1 MKGLT
6 KLASSALFLVFLFAL
21 PAFAASVADKEQ
33 AAVMAAREF
42 LALIDAADYAQSW
55 DVTARFFKQKVT
67 KESWVKEIEI
77 LRPKS
82 RSLIERKLRTAEFSK
97 SVPGIPKGEYVVIV
111 FDTIFANRQGAIEIV
126 TPTLESDGHWRVSGY
141 FVR

>member
-1 MKGLT
+1 MKFV
-6 KLASSALFLVFLFAL
+6 SSALFLVFLSAL

-33 AAVMAAREF
+33 EAVKAAQEF

-55 DVTARFFKQKVT
+55 DVSARFFKQKVA
-67 KESWVKEIEI
+67 KESWIKEIEI

-82 RSLIERKLRTAEFSK
+82 KTVIERKLRSAEYSK
-97 SVPGIPKGEYVVIV
+97 SVPGTGIPEGEYVVIV
-111 FDTIFANRQGAIEIV
+111 FDTILNNKQGAIEIV
-126 TPTLESDGHWRVSGY
+126 TPTLEPDGHWRVSGF

>member
-1 MKGLT
+1 MKRLI

-21 PAFAASVADKEQ
+21 PAFSASTADKEQ
-33 AAVMAAREF
+33 AAVKAAQEF

-55 DVTARFFKQKVT
+55 EVTARFFKQKVS
-67 KESWVKEIEI
+67 KESWIKEIAI

-82 RSLIERKLRTAEFSK
+82 KSPIERKLRSAEYSK
-97 SVPGIPKGEYVVIV
+97 SVPGIPEGEYVVIV
-111 FDTIFANRQGAIEIV
+111 FDTSFDNKQGAIEIV
-126 TPTLESDGHWRVSGY
+126 TPTLEPDGHWHVSGY

>member
-1 MKGLT
+1 MKLI
-6 KLASSALFLVFLFAL
+6 SSALFLVFLFAL
-21 PAFAASVADKEQ
+21 PAFSASVADKEQ

-82 RSLIERKLRTAEFSK
+82 KSLVERKLRSAEYSKSK
-97 SVPGIPKGEYVVIV
+97 SVSGIPDGEYVVIV
-111 FDTIFANRQGAIEIV
+111 FDTIFADKQGAIEIV
-126 TPTLESDGHWRVSGY
+126 TPTLEPDGHWRVSGY